1 MSDLEKRPGMQLPER
16 TNLGQ
21 LAEHPEFKRLLA
33 RKKAFLVPAFAFFF
47 VYYFALPVSIGF
59 APRLMSMR
67 VLGPV
72 TLAYLFALTQFF
84 VGGIIAWLYMRAASR
99 FDKLAAEL
107 LQMSE
112 KSKGEG

>member
-1 MSDLEKRPGMQLPER
+1 
-16 TNLGQ
+16 
-21 LAEHPEFKRLLA
+21 
-33 RKKAFLVPAFAFFF
+33 
-47 VYYFALPVSIGF
+47 
-59 APRLMSMR
+59 
-67 VLGPV
+67 LGPV